1 MKFALVTM
9 CCRADIAR
17 CELLIETVDEFVPDS
32 VTHYVVVDKRDFGAF
47 AHLNNGRRKV
57 LQVEDIL
64 PWWIMRVPKA
74 RRWWLSLKSVP
85 IRNWFLQQI
94 VKLSIPTK
102 VEDDVLIFIDADVAF
117 FRPFDPS
124 DWVKDGK
131 VRLFR
136 VPEANATTQVEWH
149 RSAGSLLGLGEQD
162 YFGASYIGNLIPW
175 RRDNVLRMH
184 EHIAR
189 KSGRGWQE
197 TLCSRWHLS
206 EYVLYGVYID
216 KVLGEAESGHY
227 YDAEKVCHTY
237 WGTEELSE
245 DELSDFLGEVRDTHV
260 AIMISSKAG
269 ITPTRYRSLLKDL
282 R

>member
-17 CELLIETVDEFVPDS
+17 GELLIETVDEFVPEF
-32 VTHYVVVDKRDFGAF
+32 VTHYFVVDRRDFDAF
-47 AHLNNGRRKV
+47 AHLNIGRRKV

-64 PWWIMRVPKA
+64 PWWIMRVPRA

-85 IRNWFLQQI
+85 LRNWFLQQL
-94 VKLSIPTK
+94 VKLSLARH
-102 VEDDVLIFIDADVAF
+102 VDDDVLIFVDADVSF

-124 DWVKDGK
+124 MWVQDDK

-136 VPEANATTQVEWH
+136 RPGANAETHVEWH
-149 RSAGSLLGLGEQD
+149 RTAGHLLGLGEQD

-184 EHIAR
+184 EHIAAN
-189 KSGRGWQE
+189 SGRGWLE
-197 TLCSRWHLS
+197 TVCTRWHLS
-206 EYVLYGVYID
+206 EYILYGVYID
-216 KVLGEAESGHY
+216 KVLGESESGHY
-227 YDAEKVCHTY
+227 YDEQNPCHTY

-245 DELSDFLGEVRDTHV
+245 DQLREFLENIEDHHV
-260 AIMISSKAG
+260 SIMISSKAG
-269 ITPTRYRSLLKDL
+269 ITPERYRSLLKGL